1 MKSLI
6 TAAVLMTISGV
17 ALADEIDNV
26 DISFQDHERYSV
38 NLPAVGNTGVDY
50 VHSSFQFNDEYSSN
64 RTGSQPEIG
73 GAEIDY
79 LNESFHFS
87 Y

>member
-6 TAAVLMTISGV
+6 TAAILMTISGT
-17 ALADEIDNV
+17 ALADERDHV
-26 DISFQDHERYSV
+26 DISFQDHEHYLV
-38 NLPAVGNTGVDY
+38 NQPAVGNAGVDY
-50 VHSSFQFNDEYSSN
+50 VHASFQFNEDYRSN

-73 GAEIDY
+73 ATEIDY
-79 LNESFHFS
+79 LNESFHIS